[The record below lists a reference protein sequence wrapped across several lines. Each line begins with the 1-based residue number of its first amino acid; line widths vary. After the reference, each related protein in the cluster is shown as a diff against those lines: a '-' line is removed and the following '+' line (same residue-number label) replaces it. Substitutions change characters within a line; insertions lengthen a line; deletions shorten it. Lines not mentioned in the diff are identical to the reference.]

1 MEYKPNQM
9 EGMFQLDQSAQDIRR
24 LLLDQAVR
32 KEASEKMKVQVGDIQ
47 EIVAVTDQG
56 EYALLKIKKDL
67 RDPKYSSH
75 SYVAVNLKTH

>member
-1 MEYKPNQM
+1 M

-24 LLLDQAVR
+24 LLLDQAVK
-32 KEASEKMKVQVGDIQ
+32 KEANEKMKVQVVDIQ

-67 RDPKYSSH
+67 RTGKYCSH
-75 SYVAVNLKTH
+75 SYVAVNIKTP

>member
-32 KEASEKMKVQVGDIQ
+32 KEASEKMKVQVEDIQ

-75 SYVAVNLKTH
+75 SYVAVNLKTP

>member
-1 MEYKPNQM
+1 M

-75 SYVAVNLKTH
+75 SYVAVNLKTP

>member
-1 MEYKPNQM
+1 VEYKPNQM

-75 SYVAVNLKTH
+75 SYVAVNLKTP